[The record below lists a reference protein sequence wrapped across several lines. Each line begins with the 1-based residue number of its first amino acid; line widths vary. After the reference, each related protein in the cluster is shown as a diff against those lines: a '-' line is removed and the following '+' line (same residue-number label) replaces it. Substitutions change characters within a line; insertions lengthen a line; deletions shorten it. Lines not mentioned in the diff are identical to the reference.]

1 VSNFYKIKYRL
12 LFMVIFLFI
21 LSGLYGQE
29 YSFSEIKEIFLKE
42 RPQTGDLAVR
52 EDCFGSIDDLILGT
66 FPPFNPDIEPFYTFM
81 MRKALLEI
89 ENEIV
94 TDGATIWLLYNHG
107 FVVKTPSVI
116 FGCDLFDFYFT
127 EIFPELANILDAY
140 FISHE
145 HGDHQS
151 VQLISAMTTLGK
163 PVVGPKEFSLVST
176 KMNPGSTAIIAGM
189 TVTAHDGLHGDMP
202 LRQFEIITPEGLK
215 FLHTGD
221 NQTSETLPPVTD
233 IDVLLLNAWINES
246 GTVPSREGVRRAV
259 NKINPEVT
267 LPGHIM
273 ELGHLWASVPPTPYR
288 EAIAADNGTLAS
300 EYYIL
305 GWGERYHY
313 GNASNDTI
321 KPNIVENLNYR
332 ISRDTTKLTWN
343 TPLPAADGDTGSFY
357 RVIINDTVDFLVS
370 GLQFKFWVDR
380 SETYNV
386 KVFSYDDCGNQSG
399 TYAEITVAK
408 KKNRS
413 CIWF

>member
-1 VSNFYKIKYRL
+1 VSNFHKAKYQL
-12 LFMVIFLFI
+12 LFMVISLFI
-21 LSGLYGQE
+21 SSELYGQE

-42 RPQTGDLAVR
+42 RPQTGDLTVR
-52 EDCFGSIDDLILGT
+52 EKCFGSIDDLIMGT
-66 FPPFNPDIEPFYTFM
+66 FPPLNPDIGPFYTFM
-81 MRKALLEI
+81 MQKALLEI
-89 ENEIV
+89 ENEVV
-94 TDGATIWLLYNHG
+94 TEGATIWQIYNHG

-127 EIFPELANILDAY
+127 EIFLELANILDAY

-151 VQLISAMTTLGK
+151 MQLINAMKALGK
-163 PVVGPKEFSLVST
+163 PVVGPREFSAVSI
-176 KMNPGSTAIIAGM
+176 KMNPGSTWIGAGM

-202 LRQFEIITPEGLK
+202 LRQFEIITPEGFK

-246 GTVPSREGVRRAV
+246 GTVPSTVGVRIAV
-259 NKINPEVT
+259 NKMKPKVT

-273 ELGHLWASVPPTPYR
+273 ELGHLWTSILPTTYR
-288 EAIAADNGTLAS
+288 EAIASDDGTLVS

-313 GNASNDTI
+313 GNSSNDTI
-321 KPNIVENLNYR
+321 KPNIVEYLNCR
-332 ISRDTTKLTWN
+332 ISGDTAKLTWN
-343 TPLPAADGDTGSFY
+343 IPLPAADGDTGSFY

-370 GLQFKFWVDR
+370 GLQIKFWVDR
-380 SETYNV
+380 SKTNNL
-386 KVFSYDDCGNQSG
+386 KVFSYDDCGNQSR
-399 TYAEITVAK
+399 TYAETTVAK